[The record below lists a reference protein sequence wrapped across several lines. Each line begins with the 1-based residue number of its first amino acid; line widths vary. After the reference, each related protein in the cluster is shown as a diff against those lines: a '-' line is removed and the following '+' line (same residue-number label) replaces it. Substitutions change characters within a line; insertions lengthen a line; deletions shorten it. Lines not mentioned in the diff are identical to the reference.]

1 MELAVLNKE
10 GKETG
15 NKVTLSEDIFGI
27 EPNEHAVY
35 LDVKLNLANRRQ
47 GTHKAKER
55 GEITGSMK
63 KLKRQ
68 KGTGTARSGS
78 IKNPLLRG
86 GGRIFGPR
94 PRDYSFKLN
103 RKVKKLAKKSVL
115 SSKASENSVI
125 IVDSLDFQKPYTK
138 NYISF
143 ISAINTSDVKTLLV
157 LPEGNVNVS
166 LSARNLKKCNVL
178 TVNQLSTYDLINADK
193 IILLEGAIPKIEE
206 ILK

>member
-15 NKVTLSEDIFGI
+15 NKVSLPQEIFGI

-35 LDVKLNLANRRQ
+35 LDVKLNLANKRQ

-115 SSKASENSVI
+115 SSKATENNI
-125 IVDSLDFQKPYTK
+125 LIVESLDFKKPYTK
-138 NYISF
+138 DYIAF
-143 ISAINTSDVKTLLV
+143 ISAINSADTKTLLI
-157 LPEGNVNVS
+157 LPEMDHNIT
-166 LSARNLKKCNVL
+166 LSARNLQKCNVI
-178 TVNQLSTYDLINADK
+178 TVGQLSTYDLLNADK
-193 IILLEGAIPKIEE
+193 IIILEAAVPKIEE